1 MHTIIENIP
10 SPRLEPVLKAK
21 RSQPPALEGRF
32 EYADPPADFNR
43 ILELSLSNA
52 YHWRCIDLISDA
64 AVGVGYETDGKARAF
79 LEEISQGEPFL
90 DLLKRFAVDLE
101 WSGNAYLEVARDARG
116 RVAELYNVHAQT
128 MWITPDEAGS
138 RPGGYV
144 QNIAG
149 APVAFSPLG
158 RPRGGRNEMLHA
170 RTFTP
175 LSTFY
180 GLPRW
185 IAVLDT
191 LRLDQE
197 KKTFLSS
204 FFHNSAVPDL
214 AVVLEGAEFDKATE
228 EALRRALTEMKGA
241 NNAHRTLLLS
251 IPFDNA
257 KIRFEK
263 LTADLKDLHFK
274 ELSEATDSEIIAAH
288 GVPPRLVGMM
298 TPGQLGGGGEVTGQL
313 ELFMETVIKPR
324 MRFLEGQ
331 VQRLLRAADIG
342 GEFKLTPIDVGA
354 LTAEDEAGN
363 WSVSQKI
370 LKSLEAQLS

>member
-1 MHTIIENIP
+1 MNSIIENIP
-10 SPRLEPVLKAK
+10 STRLEPLLKAK
-21 RSQPPALEGRF
+21 KSQPPALEGRF
-32 EYADPPADFNR
+32 EYVDPPADLNR

-64 AVGVGYETDGKARAF
+64 AVGVGYETDEKSRAF

-101 WSGNAYLEVARDARG
+101 WSGNAYFEIARDARG
-116 RVAELYNVHAQT
+116 RIAELYNVHSQT
-128 MWITPDEAGS
+128 IWITPNEAGN

-144 QNIAG
+144 QNIDE
-149 APVAFSPLG
+149 APIYFSPLG
-158 RPRGGRNEMLHA
+158 RRRGECNEMLHA

-197 KKTFLSS
+197 KKIFLAS

-228 EALRRALTEMKGA
+228 DALRCALTEMKGA
-241 NNAHRTLLLS
+241 DNAHRTLLMS

-263 LTADLKDLHFK
+263 LTADMKDLHFK
-274 ELSEATDSEIIAAH
+274 ELSESTDSEIIAAH

-331 VQRLLRAADIG
+331 VHRLLRAAG
-342 GEFKLTPIDVGA
+342 FHSSFALTPINVGA
-354 LTAEDEAGN
+354 LTGAAEAGSQ
-363 WSVSQKI
+363 SVSQKI
-370 LKSLEAQLS
+370 IKSLEAELS